1 MSSTSSN
8 FAPALLRGLSVLGL
22 ADCSESVLALEFGLS
37 AWMRLGG
44 VVDFETAR
52 GQMLKVRDA
61 LLEAGEMD
69 TRSEPIPLSGR
80 SPRLDT
86 LHLAT
91 YLGTLVER
99 AASCADCEP
108 QQIVE
113 RAIEQLAA

>member
-1 MSSTSSN
+1 MSSDSSG
-8 FAPALLRGLSVLGL
+8 FAPALLRGLSTLGW
-22 ADCSESVLALEFGLS
+22 ADCSESDLALEMGLS

-44 VVDFETAR
+44 VDLESAR
-52 GQMLKVRDA
+52 GQMLVIRDA

-69 TRSEPIPLSGR
+69 TSSEPIPLSGR

-99 AASCADCEP
+99 AANCADCEP
-108 QQIVE
+108 SQIVE

>member
-8 FAPALLRGLSVLGL
+8 FGPALLRGLSTLGL
-22 ADCSESVLALEFGLS
+22 ADCSESVLALELGLS

-44 VVDFETAR
+44 VDLASAR
-52 GQMLKVRDA
+52 GQMMRIRDA
-61 LLEAGEMD
+61 VLEAGEMD
-69 TRSEPIPLSGR
+69 TTSEPIPLSGR

-86 LHLAT
+86 LHLAS

-108 QQIVE
+108 SQIVE

>member
-1 MSSTSSN
+1 MGSTSGC
-8 FAPALLRGLSVLGL
+8 FAPALLRGLSALGL
-22 ADCSESVLALEFGLS
+22 ADCSESVLALELGLS

-44 VVDFETAR
+44 VDLEHVQ
-52 GQMLKVRDA
+52 GQMLMIRDA

-69 TRSEPIPLSGR
+69 TRSEPIPFTGR
-80 SPRLDT
+80 SARLDT
-86 LHLAT
+86 LHLAS

-108 QQIVE
+108 EMIVE